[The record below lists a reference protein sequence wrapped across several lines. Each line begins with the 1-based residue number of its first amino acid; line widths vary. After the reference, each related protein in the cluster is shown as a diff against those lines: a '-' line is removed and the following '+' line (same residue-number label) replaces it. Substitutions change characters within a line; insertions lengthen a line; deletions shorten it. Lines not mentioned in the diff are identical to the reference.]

1 MAMFKTSRDLIHK
14 FLGSEDDTKS
24 DYLKRENSNFVY
36 SLPLLRKNICN
47 QAEEEFLL
55 TEVLPKKLVDLYEDG
70 VIYIHDKQLS
80 SYCQSISCKDIAE
93 SGIKTI
99 AKNMLESEPCS
110 SLEVLLRHFSNIVV
124 LMSQQVSG
132 AVMLSQMTTVSASY
146 LHDEET
152 RGIHYSDKQL
162 VRLFKSLIYE
172 LNLPLRS
179 GSESA
184 FSNITLEFGKASEEI
199 KDELV
204 IIGGDFKDYTYSS
217 IPKIYFDRIN
227 KAIID
232 VMAEGTKTGI
242 PFTFPLIT
250 IQIDDNFNYDNDLF
264 LYLLDKM
271 YNWGGVYFENFKT
284 KPFSDPYYLSKNPLI
299 KAKDPEVSRSMCP
312 LDPTQ
317 PVLYYS
323 DKLNKFV
330 SSPIKEVYKSTLRS
344 NEEIRKII
352 CNGQVVDAKI
362 NKVCFNKFAEITL
375 ANGSKIKTTTT
386 HLNKT
391 LRGDNIL
398 TSDLTTDDYLPF
410 SIKALP
416 GTGLTFEDGVMVGA
430 FLGDGSYSG
439 DNNLSIV
446 LSLNI
451 KTDNDFI
458 KWIKKIVPE
467 KYGGSVSEYSCL
479 SQISGQRECVNV
491 RINSAYLV
499 GLIKQFVNGSN
510 ALTKSIDLLAISMS
524 EEFRKGIVNGLYQT
538 DGGNNNRIYTSSV
551 DLVDSMTTVFASLG
565 IPVRVDE
572 DNREDRLSTNTCYT
586 LRWYDPNGKRTKHKD
601 IYIMDNEYF
610 WFKIVNIEEYTKQ
623 ESTTAYCF
631 EVLNDKDPF
640 FMLPNGIL
648 THNCRLNIDLNVISR
663 AGGGI
668 FGSSTGNVGAIQ
680 VLNLNLNRVFIE
692 FGHDA
697 VLLKEKIREYMEI
710 MQEGHMAK
718 RNFVESN
725 RDLYPTFFAFNDN
738 LKNYFNVFAVSGMHE
753 ALINIGYENG
763 LLNDSGKQ
771 FAHEIMQYISGIVD
785 EFIVRDKVACGIEYA
800 PNENAGIKMA
810 RNDVKWAK
818 KNGKDIFVQG
828 TGKDVYI
835 TSGCMLPF
843 SEEDFTLQ
851 IENSAEYQG
860 YATSGSILHHFIEA
874 KIEPKK
880 LAKYLDRLFNKPINY
895 VTFTP
900 TMSSCMNCG
909 QRFIATDARTID
921 KCHVCGSDDIA
932 TFSRV
937 IGYVKMIAR
946 KNIKTEKTGVYR
958 GDYNFWSKARRIDW
972 NQRRRFAEDD
982 SQ

>member
-146 LHDEET
+146 LHDEES

-204 IIGGDFKDYTYSS
+204 IIGGDYKDYTYSS

-284 KPFSDPYYLSKNPLI
+284 NPFLDPYYLSKNPLI
-299 KAKDPEVSRSMCP
+299 KAKDPEVSRSMC
-312 LDPTQ
+312 
-317 PVLYYS
+317 
-323 DKLNKFV
+323 
-330 SSPIKEVYKSTLRS
+330 
-344 NEEIRKII
+344 
-352 CNGQVVDAKI
+352 
-362 NKVCFNKFAEITL
+362 
-375 ANGSKIKTTTT
+375 
-386 HLNKT
+386 
-391 LRGDNIL
+391 
-398 TSDLTTDDYLPF
+398 
-410 SIKALP
+410 
-416 GTGLTFEDGVMVGA
+416 
-430 FLGDGSYSG
+430 
-439 DNNLSIV
+439 
-446 LSLNI
+446 
-451 KTDNDFI
+451 
-458 KWIKKIVPE
+458 
-467 KYGGSVSEYSCL
+467 
-479 SQISGQRECVNV
+479 
-491 RINSAYLV
+491 
-499 GLIKQFVNGSN
+499 
-510 ALTKSIDLLAISMS
+510 
-524 EEFRKGIVNGLYQT
+524 
-538 DGGNNNRIYTSSV
+538 
-551 DLVDSMTTVFASLG
+551 
-565 IPVRVDE
+565 
-572 DNREDRLSTNTCYT
+572 
-586 LRWYDPNGKRTKHKD
+586 
-601 IYIMDNEYF
+601 
-610 WFKIVNIEEYTKQ
+610 
-623 ESTTAYCF
+623 
-631 EVLNDKDPF
+631 
-640 FMLPNGIL
+640 
-648 THNCRLNIDLNVISR
+648 CRLNIDLNVISR

-692 FGHDA
+692 FGHDT

-763 LLNDSGKQ
+763 LLNASGKQ

-785 EFIVRDKVACGIEYA
+785 EFIIRDKVACGIEYA

-921 KCHVCGSDDIA
+921 KCHICGSDDIA

-946 KNIKTEKTGVYR
+946 KNIKTEKTGVYS